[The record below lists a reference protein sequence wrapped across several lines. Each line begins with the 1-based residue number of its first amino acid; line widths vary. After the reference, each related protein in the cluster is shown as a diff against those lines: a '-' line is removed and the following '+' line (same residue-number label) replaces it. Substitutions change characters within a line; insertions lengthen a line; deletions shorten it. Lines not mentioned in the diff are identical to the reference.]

1 MSMQE
6 AMSMARRP
14 WELPA
19 ISMILRRIN
28 YLCMPLAY
36 GALHHV
42 PLAATSPAA
51 KDICIGKLPHVHL
64 AAFIVFIIVYLWSSF
79 NVRLNTG
86 ESTRRK
92 LLSEQSITGI
102 YHPNF
107 WGRWLIGRALK
118 APVPTSQ

>member
-86 ESTRRK
+86 
-92 LLSEQSITGI
+92 I